1 MQYGEEDGSFNGELK
16 TPAFEQG
23 GRTLSMEQACR
34 SRSKINAGPIL
45 ALRVAML
52 SPRAWA
58 ASTAYFSENR
68 PSDWISDSS
77 WPLAS
82 N

>member
-1 MQYGEEDGSFNGELK
+1 
-16 TPAFEQG
+16 
-23 GRTLSMEQACR
+23 MEQACQ
-34 SRSKINAGPIL
+34 SRSKINAAPIL

-52 SPRAWA
+52 RPRAWA
-58 ASTAYFSENR
+58 PSTANFSENR
-68 PSDWISDSS
+68 PSDWISESS